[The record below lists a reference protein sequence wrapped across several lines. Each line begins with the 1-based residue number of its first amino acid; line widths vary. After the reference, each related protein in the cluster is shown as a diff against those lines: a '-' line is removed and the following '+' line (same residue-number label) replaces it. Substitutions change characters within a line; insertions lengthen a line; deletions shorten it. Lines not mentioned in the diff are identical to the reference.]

1 VGVFWEAVVVWAE
14 DRDAD
19 RRQLFTLIRNV
30 GHSLFNLQLQRK
42 DKMSPEKYLRLP
54 WDVPAERDIS
64 ELDEAEKE
72 KSLEALRA
80 AMKKINW

>member
-1 VGVFWEAVVVWAE
+1 MFWEAVVVWSE

-54 WDVPAERDIS
+54 WDSPAERDLS
-64 ELDEAEKE
+64 ELDESEKE

-80 AMKKINW
+80 AMKKIGW

>member
-1 VGVFWEAVVVWAE
+1 MFWEAVIVWSE

-30 GHSLFNLQLQRK
+30 GHSLFNLQLQMK
-42 DKMSPEKYLRLP
+42 DKIKPEKYLRLP
-54 WDVPAERDIS
+54 WDAPAERDLS
-64 ELDEAEKE
+64 ELDESERN

-80 AMKKINW
+80 AMKTINW